1 MLNVQ
6 RTVRQFIAAG
16 AKGCILEDQKWP
28 KKSGSMR
35 GKEVIGLE
43 EHVAKVG
50 CLLTEL
56 QLCPAWEGEHCSV
69 VQERWL
75 QVALCCLGCAIL
87 LCTLKWHAWKQILR
101 WRSMVVRVLDVP

>member
-1 MLNVQ
+1 MYSPFLAELEPCCQAPCSRTSRLQALHGRAAVPAGGGNVLNVQ

-50 CLLTEL
+50 H
-56 QLCPAWEGEHCSV
+56 PF
-69 VQERWL
+69 R
-75 QVALCCLGCAIL
+75 
-87 LCTLKWHAWKQILR
+87 
-101 WRSMVVRVLDVP
+101 

>member
-75 QVALCCLGCAIL
+75 QVALCAVWAVPYCSAHSNGMHGSRFCGGG
-87 LCTLKWHAWKQILR
+87 AW
-101 WRSMVVRVLDVP
+101 W